1 LHWRPFDQLAERYD
15 SWFDRHASVFQ
26 SEIEALKKVIPKAGD
41 GLEVGVGSGRFS
53 AALGIRIGVKP
64 SMKLRKMAE
73 ERGIIVSEGVAES
86 LPFPNESFD
95 YILFCTILCFLRSP
109 LQGLS
114 EVKRVLKPG
123 GSLIIGMIDK
133 MSALGQSYEKRE
145 KDNPFYHDAHFY
157 SVDDVITLMNQVGFA
172 PQEIYQTIFSAIEEI
187 KAVDIVKAGYG
198 EGGFV
203 VIRAVDKLYGIEA
216 EIG

>member
-1 LHWRPFDQLAERYD
+1 MH
-15 SWFDRHASVFQ
+15 
-26 SEIEALKKVIPKAGD
+26 
-41 GLEVGVGSGRFS
+41 
-53 AALGIRIGVKP
+53 
-64 SMKLRKMAE
+64 
-73 ERGIIVSEGVAES
+73 
-86 LPFPNESFD
+86 
-95 YILFCTILCFLRSP
+95 SP

-133 MSALGQSYEKRE
+133 MSALGQSYEKRK

-157 SVDDVITLMNQVGFA
+157 SVDDVITLMNQVGFV
-172 PQEIYQTIFSAIEEI
+172 PQEIYQTIFSPIEEI
-187 KAVDIVKAGYG
+187 KAVDPVKAGYG

-203 VIRAVDKLYGIEA
+203 VIRAIDKLYGMEA